1 MKTRSW
7 HHPFFAVIVIVS
19 LLAGVLTQTSLRTDV
34 RTVLVRNT
42 IGFAPEVFYSQLDGL
57 LLDDYGRTLAVAHNA
72 GDRIGATREALQF
85 GADIVEIDVVAVGG
99 RLYAAHDVPNQYF
112 GSVTFHGPSLDSI
125 WKEAVATGIVKFD
138 LKESTPSYINL
149 IISFAKRHPGDYQLV
164 LASRSGAALQ
174 RLRAAL
180 PQAILL
186 YSVATAEMLT
196 TLNSN
201 FEVLNIIDGVTI
213 QYELVNQASMAWLKE
228 QNLLVFA
235 WTVND
240 LADVNALVKL
250 GVTAVTTD
258 NLAIME
264 ILGEAEKVIIPRTR
278 S

>member
-7 HHPFFAVIVIVS
+7 HRPFFAVLVIVS
-19 LLAGVLTQTSLRTDV
+19 LLAGVLTQISLRTDV

-42 IGFAPEVFYSQLDGL
+42 IGFAPEVFYSQLDGT
-57 LLDDYGRTLAVAHNA
+57 LLDDYGRSLAVAHNA

-99 RLYAAHDVPNQYF
+99 NLYAAHDIPNQYL

-125 WKEAVATGIVKFD
+125 WKEAVSTGIVKFD

-149 IISFAKRHPGDYQLV
+149 IVSFAKRHTGDYQLV
-164 LASRSGAALQ
+164 LASRSAAALQ
-174 RLRAAL
+174 RLRTAL
-180 PQAILL
+180 PHAILL
-186 YSVATAEMLT
+186 YSVATEHELT
-196 TLNSN
+196 ALNSN
-201 FEVLNIIDGVTI
+201 IELIDRPAMTWFK
-213 QYELVNQASMAWLKE
+213 QQKM
-228 QNLLVFA
+228 LVFA

-250 GVTAVTTD
+250 GVSAITTD

-264 ILGEAEKVIIPRTR
+264 ILGEAKHVITPRTR
-278 S
+278 R

>member
-1 MKTRSW
+1 MKTRTW
-7 HHPFFAVIVIVS
+7 HRPFLAFLVIAS
-19 LLAGVLTQTSLRTDV
+19 LFAGVLTQTSLRTDV

-42 IGFAPEVFYSQLDGL
+42 IGFAPEVFYSQLDGT

-99 RLYAAHDVPNQYF
+99 SLYAAHDVPNQYF

-138 LKESTPSYINL
+138 LKEDTPSYINL
-149 IISFAKRHPGDYQLV
+149 IISFVKRHPGDYQLV
-164 LASRSGAALQ
+164 LASRSSAALQ
-174 RLRAAL
+174 RLRTGL

-186 YSVATAEMLT
+186 FSVATAEQLT
-196 TLNSN
+196 SLKSN
-201 FEVLNIIDGVTI
+201 VELVKLIDGVTI
-213 QYELVNQASMAWLKE
+213 RYTLIDQPAMAWLK
-228 QNLLVFA
+228 QQKLLVFA

-250 GVTAVTTD
+250 GATAVTTD

-264 ILGEAEKVIIPRTR
+264 ILGEAEHVITPRTR

>member
-7 HHPFFAVIVIVS
+7 HRPFFAILVIAS
-19 LLAGVLTQTSLRTDV
+19 LFAGVLTQTSLRTDV

-42 IGFAPEVFYSQLDGL
+42 IGFAPEVFYGQLDGT

-72 GDRIGATREALQF
+72 GDRIGATREALQY

-99 RLYAAHDVPNQYF
+99 SLYAAHDIPNQYF

-138 LKESTPSYINL
+138 LKEDTPSYINL
-149 IISFAKRHPGDYQLV
+149 IVSFVKRHPGDYQLV
-164 LASRSGAALQ
+164 LASRSAAALQ
-174 RLRAAL
+174 RLRVGL

-186 YSVATAEMLT
+186 YSVALADQLTSLKTAGEL
-196 TLNSN
+196 LK
-201 FEVLNIIDGVTI
+201 IIDGVTI
-213 QYELVNQASMAWLKE
+213 RYTLIDQPAMAWFK
-228 QNLLVFA
+228 QQKLLVFA

-264 ILGEAEKVIIPRTR
+264 ILGESEHVITPRTHG
-278 S
+278 

>member
-1 MKTRSW
+1 MKTHSW
-7 HHPFFAVIVIVS
+7 HRPFFALLVIVS

-42 IGFAPEVFYSQLDGL
+42 IGFAPEVFYSQLDGTL
-57 LLDDYGRTLAVAHNA
+57 LENYGRTLAVAHNA

-99 RLYAAHDVPNQYF
+99 SLYAAHDIPNQYF

-149 IISFAKRHPGDYQLV
+149 IISFVKRHPGDYQLV
-164 LASRSGAALQ
+164 LASRSTAALQ
-174 RLRAAL
+174 RLRVAL
-180 PQAILL
+180 PHAILL
-186 YSVATAEMLT
+186 YSVATEDFLVS
-196 TLNSN
+196 LKSN
-201 FEVLNIIDGVTI
+201 VELVKIIDGVTI
-213 QYELVNQASMAWLKE
+213 RYTLIDQPAMTWFKQQK
-228 QNLLVFA
+228 LLVFA
-235 WTVND
+235 WAVND

-264 ILGEAEKVIIPRTR
+264 ILGEAEHVITPRTR
-278 S
+278 G

>member
-7 HHPFFAVIVIVS
+7 HRPFFAILVIAS
-19 LLAGVLTQTSLRTDV
+19 LFAGVLTQTSLRTDV

-42 IGFAPEVFYSQLDGL
+42 IGFAPEVFYGQLDGT

-72 GDRIGATREALQF
+72 GDRIGATREALQY

-99 RLYAAHDVPNQYF
+99 SLYAAHDIPNQYF

-138 LKESTPSYINL
+138 LKEDTPSYINL
-149 IISFAKRHPGDYQLV
+149 IVSFVKRHPGDYQLV
-164 LASRSGAALQ
+164 LASRSAAALQ
-174 RLRAAL
+174 RLRVGL

-186 YSVATAEMLT
+186 YSVALADQLTSLKTAGEL
-196 TLNSN
+196 LK
-201 FEVLNIIDGVTI
+201 IIDGVTI
-213 QYELVNQASMAWLKE
+213 RYTLIDQPAMAWFK
-228 QNLLVFA
+228 QQKLLVFA

-264 ILGEAEKVIIPRTR
+264 ILGESEHVITPRTR
-278 S
+278 G

>member
-7 HHPFFAVIVIVS
+7 HRPFFAVLVIVS

-42 IGFAPEVFYSQLDGL
+42 IGFAPEVFYSQLDGK

-99 RLYAAHDVPNQYF
+99 SLYAAHDIPNQYF
-112 GSVTFHGPSLDSI
+112 GSVTFHGPSLQSI

-138 LKESTPSYINL
+138 LKESTPSFINL
-149 IISFAKRHPGDYQLV
+149 IVSFVKRHPGDYQLV

-174 RLRAAL
+174 QLRAGL

-186 YSVATAEMLT
+186 YSVSTPELLASLKANGEL
-196 TLNSN
+196 LK
-201 FEVLNIIDGVTI
+201 IIDGVTI
-213 QYELVNQASMAWLKE
+213 RYQLVDQASMPWFK
-228 QNLLVFA
+228 QQKLLVFA
-235 WTVND
+235 WAVND

-264 ILGEAEKVIIPRTR
+264 ILGEAERVITPRTR
-278 S
+278 P

>member
-7 HHPFFAVIVIVS
+7 HRPFFALLVIIS

-42 IGFAPEVFYSQLDGL
+42 IGFAPEVFYSQLDGT

-85 GADIVEIDVVAVGG
+85 GADIIEIDVVAVGG
-99 RLYAAHDVPNQYF
+99 SLYAAHDIPNPYF

-138 LKESTPSYINL
+138 LKESTPSFVNL
-149 IISFAKRHPGDYQLV
+149 VISFAKRHPGDYQLV

-186 YSVATAEMLT
+186 YSVATSDFLSSLM
-196 TLNSN
+196 SN
-201 FEVLNIIDGVTI
+201 AKLLKVIDGVTI
-213 QYELVNQASMAWLKE
+213 QYLLVDQASMKWFK
-228 QNLLVFA
+228 QQKLLVFA

-250 GVTAVTTD
+250 GVNAVTSD

-264 ILGEAEKVIIPRTR
+264 ILGESDHLITPRTR
-278 S
+278 P

>member
-7 HHPFFAVIVIVS
+7 HRPFFAMLVIVS
-19 LLAGVLTQTSLRTDV
+19 LFAGVLTQTSLRTDV

-42 IGFAPEVFYSQLDGL
+42 IGFAPEVFYSQLDGT

-72 GDRIGATREALQF
+72 GDRIGATREALRY

-99 RLYAAHDVPNQYF
+99 SLYAAHDIPNQYF

-125 WKEAVATGIVKFD
+125 WKEAVETGIVKFD
-138 LKESTPSYINL
+138 LKESTPSFINL
-149 IISFAKRHPGDYQLV
+149 VVSFVKRHPGDYQLV
-164 LASRSGAALQ
+164 LASRSGSALQ

-186 YSVATAEMLT
+186 YSVATSDFLSSLM
-196 TLNSN
+196 SN
-201 FEVLNIIDGVTI
+201 AKLLKVIDGVTI
-213 QYELVNQASMAWLKE
+213 QYLLVDQSSMKWFK
-228 QNLLVFA
+228 QQKLLVFA

-264 ILGEAEKVIIPRTR
+264 ILGESDHLITPRDR
-278 S
+278 G

>member
-42 IGFAPEVFYSQLDGL
+42 IGFAPEVFYSQLDGK
-57 LLDDYGRTLAVAHNA
+57 LLDNYGRALAVAHNA

-99 RLYAAHDVPNQYF
+99 RLYAAHDIPNQYF

-164 LASRSGAALQ
+164 LASRSQAALQ

-180 PQAILL
+180 PHAILL
-186 YSVATAEMLT
+186 YSVATTDLLT
-196 TLNSN
+196 ALKSN
-201 FEVLNIIDGVTI
+201 LEVLNIIDGVTI

-264 ILGEAEKVIIPRTR
+264 ILGEPEQVITPRTR

>member
-1 MKTRSW
+1 MKARSW
-7 HHPFFAVIVIVS
+7 HRSFFAVLVIVS
-19 LLAGVLTQTSLRTDV
+19 LFAGVLTQTSLRTDV

-42 IGFAPEVFYSQLDGL
+42 IGFAPEVFYSQLDGT

-99 RLYAAHDVPNQYF
+99 NLYAAHDIPNQYV

-138 LKESTPSYINL
+138 LKESTPSFINL
-149 IISFAKRHPGDYQLV
+149 IVSFVKRHPGDYQLV
-164 LASRSGAALQ
+164 LASRSGAALE

-180 PQAILL
+180 PHAILL
-186 YSVATAEMLT
+186 YSVATTVGLA
-196 TLNSN
+196 TLKSN
-201 FEVLNIIDGVTI
+201 PEILKLIDGVTI
-213 QYELVNQASMAWLKE
+213 QYQLIDQVSMAWFKK

-240 LADVNALVKL
+240 L
-250 GVTAVTTD
+250 
-258 NLAIME
+258 
-264 ILGEAEKVIIPRTR
+264 
-278 S
+278 